1 MHTMEELEEFA
12 QARRGFDFLSGGNTR
27 NPTDRKPSMM
37 MADMEDIFDF
47 NERLSSPE
55 YERYRSFRRLSVL
68 DEVSLVSQAD
78 HRRESSGERGDDLM
92 QLTVHT
98 RSPPTPSPLH
108 CCHTGP
114 SPFTIT
120 IPILIFGA
128 VVTKTATFVEIVL
141 TRAIAI
147 SIIITT
153 ASGVWRLECFADKIK
168 RRGSCLHSEKPR
180 QTILNNKILVPII

>member
-27 NPTDRKPSMM
+27 NPADPKPSMM

-78 HRRESSGERGDDLM
+78 HRRESSGERGDDLV

-98 RSPPTPSPLH
+98 RSPPSPSPLH

-114 SPFTIT
+114 SPS
-120 IPILIFGA
+120 PSLSSSLMPLLL
-128 VVTKTATFVEIVL
+128 TKTATFVEIVL
-141 TRAIAI
+141 TRGNCYQHHHH
-147 SIIITT
+147 
-153 ASGVWRLECFADKIK
+153 SGQW
-168 RRGSCLHSEKPR
+168 CLAAGMFCR
-180 QTILNNKILVPII
+180 QNQKEGKLPSQ